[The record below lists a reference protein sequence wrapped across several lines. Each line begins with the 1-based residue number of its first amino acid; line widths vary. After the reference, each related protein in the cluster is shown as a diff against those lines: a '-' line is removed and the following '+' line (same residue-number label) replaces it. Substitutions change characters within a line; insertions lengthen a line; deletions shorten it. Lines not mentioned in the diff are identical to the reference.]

1 MFTCIWYVAL
11 GTPFEPDAS
20 KQPNNIKIRDFERVV
35 FDKRIEL
42 YYKSVLLGHDIENTD
57 VFDVLKVQSGIFCL
71 VYNSVGTGSWGVD
84 TMGSI

>member
-1 MFTCIWYVAL
+1 MFTSIWYVAL
-11 GTPFEPDAS
+11 GTFFEPDAS

-57 VFDVLKVQSGIFCL
+57 VFDALKLQNIFL
-71 VYNSVGTGSWGVD
+71 FPKKQGNENIIWQKP
-84 TMGSI
+84 